1 MIETFI
7 IHRDWLKNIEGLP
20 VEQQDKIIAEIV
32 RYGVE
37 MDSQHNDDPITQA
50 FVNMVKG
57 SIDFSKDK
65 YSQKIEAGKSYGKK
79 KKIDEA
85 EIHKLAREGKTS
97 TQIADIL
104 GCSKSSVD
112 HSEGWRNRDKD
123 IFIV

>member
-65 YSQKIEAGKSYGKK
+65 YSQKIEAGKP
-79 KKIDEA
+79 
-85 EIHKLAREGKTS
+85 RRV
-97 TQIADIL
+97 
-104 GCSKSSVD
+104 SK
-112 HSEGWRNRDKD
+112 R
-123 IFIV
+123 